1 MNIYKHT
8 NSILTSIT
16 YVLYIPDLDNVWL
29 VDCGDADEIIK
40 WIESN
45 KKIISGVFLTHT
57 HYDHI
62 YGLNKLKKVI
72 PDFKVYTSADGIKGL
87 YDPKLNMSFFH
98 TAFYHDNIDSYI
110 FKFNDVYELKEYDK
124 IELWLDIELDVL
136 ETKGH
141 DRSCLTYKVDNYL
154 FTGDSYIP
162 GIKVV
167 TNLPKSNKADAEKS
181 LNKILS
187 LQKKD
192 NLIICPGHSLIV

>member
-1 MNIYKHT
+1 MNIYKHI
-8 NSILTSIT
+8 NSISTSIT
-16 YVLYIPDLDNVWL
+16 YVLYIPDSDNVWL

-40 WIESN
+40 WLESN
-45 KKIISGVFLTHT
+45 KKILSGVFLTHT

-62 YGLNKLKKVI
+62 YGLNKLKRAL
-72 PDFKVYTSADGIKGL
+72 PDFKTYTSADGIKGL

-110 FKFNDVYELKEYDK
+110 FEFNDVYELKESDK
-124 IELWLDIELDVL
+124 IELWPNIELGVL

-162 GIKVV
+162 GIKVI
-167 TNLPKSNKADAEKS
+167 TNLPKSNKEDAEKS
-181 LNKILS
+181 LNKILY
-187 LQKKD
+187 LQEKD
-192 NLIICPGHSLIV
+192 DLIICPGH